1 MMVPRPDNKQSKQM
15 TNPFPTNGGEIYNLA
30 TKNYDGIVAIG
41 AAIPVTMVTAPQF
54 LTSKTA
60 FMNAE
65 TAFNTARNTQ
75 RNAYLVFKPAVSALY
90 DWEIGARAVLTLQ
103 LGDQWSAAWAEAGF
117 VAPTTAVPDTTE
129 GQIALGRSLATYFTD
144 HPSAERPD
152 DDVTAAKATELTDAA
167 FAGQNGVAT
176 AKQTLRNADGARRPA
191 RKDLLYLMSTLVSN
205 LNKKLAAN
213 DPRWLAFGLQMPSTP
228 TTPAAPEN
236 VTAMLTEDGA
246 IIVQCDP
253 AALATRY
260 RGRMLIVGVE
270 TKYQLVFS
278 GPEPMGRIPGVQPG
292 VTVQIIMQAVNGS
305 SQSMPSEPV
314 LFTMPLAAKPET
326 LLTEMAPLAAIT
338 PNGNGS
344 GNNNG
349 VALTATRN

>member
-1 MMVPRPDNKQSKQM
+1 MGNE
-15 TNPFPTNGGEIYNLA
+15 FPTNSGEIYNLA

-41 AAIPVTMVTAPQF
+41 AAIPVTMLSAPQL

-75 RNAYLVFKPAVSALY
+75 RNAYLVFKPAMSALY
-90 DWEIGARAVLTLQ
+90 DWLVGARAVLTLQ

-117 VAPTTAVPDTTE
+117 VAPSTAVPRSAE
-129 GQIALGRSLATYFTD
+129 GQIALGRSLVIYFTE

-152 DDVTAAKATELTDAA
+152 DNVTAAKATELTDAA
-167 FAGQNGVAT
+167 VAGQNGVAT

-191 RKDLLYLMSTLVSN
+191 RKDLLYLMSTLVAN
-205 LNKKLAAN
+205 LHKKLAPS

-236 VTAMLTEDGA
+236 VTAMLAEDGA

-253 AALATRY
+253 VPLATRY
-260 RGRMLIVGVE
+260 RGRMLIAGVE

-278 GPEPMGRIPGVQPG
+278 GPEPMGRITGVEPG

-305 SQSMPSEPV
+305 SQSMASDPV
-314 LFTMPLAAKPET
+314 LFTMPLAQADTRPT
-326 LLTEMAPLAAIT
+326 ALVAEMAPLAAIA
-338 PNGNGS
+338 PNGNGN
-344 GNNNG
+344 GNG
-349 VALTATRN
+349 SVAVSRIG

>member
-1 MMVPRPDNKQSKQM
+1 MGNE
-15 TNPFPTNGGEIYNLA
+15 FPTNSGEIYNLA

-41 AAIPVTMVTAPQF
+41 AAIPVTMLSAPQL

-75 RNAYLVFKPAVSALY
+75 RNAYLVFKPAMSALY
-90 DWEIGARAVLTLQ
+90 DWLVGARAVLTLQ

-117 VAPTTAVPDTTE
+117 VAPSTAVPRSAE
-129 GQIALGRSLATYFTD
+129 GRIALGRSLAIYFTD
-144 HPSAERPD
+144 HPTAERPD

-167 FAGQNGVAT
+167 LAGQNGVAT

-191 RKDLLYLMSTLVSN
+191 RKDVLYLMSTLVSN

-228 TTPAAPEN
+228 TTPGAPVN
-236 VTAMLTEDGA
+236 VTAMLAEDGA

-253 AALATRY
+253 VPLATRY
-260 RGRMLIVGVE
+260 RGRMLIAGVE

-278 GPEPMGRIPGVQPG
+278 GPEPMGRITGVQPG
-292 VTVQIIMQAVNGS
+292 VTVQIIVQAVNGS
-305 SQSMPSEPV
+305 SQSMPSDPV
-314 LFTMPLAAKPET
+314 LFTMPLAEAEARAT
-326 LLTEMAPLAAIT
+326 ALAEEMAPLVAIA

-344 GNNNG
+344 ANGNG
-349 VALTATRN
+349 VVLTAARN

>member
-1 MMVPRPDNKQSKQM
+1 MPDNA
-15 TNPFPTNGGEIYNLA
+15 GEIYNLA

-41 AAIPVTMVTAPQF
+41 AATQVTMVTAPQL
-54 LTSKTA
+54 LTSKSA

-75 RNAYLVFKPAVSALY
+75 RNAYLVFKPAMGALY
-90 DWEIGARAVLTLQ
+90 DWLVGARAVLTLQ

-117 VAPTTAVPDTTE
+117 VAPSTAVPESTE
-129 GQIALGRSLATYFTD
+129 GRIALGRSLAIYFTD

-152 DDVTAAKATELTDAA
+152 DDVTAAKAIELTDAA
-167 FAGQNGVAT
+167 VAGQNGVAT

-191 RKDLLYLMSTLVSN
+191 RKDLLYLMSTLVAN
-205 LNKKLAAN
+205 LNKKLAPS

-236 VTAMLTEDGA
+236 VIAMLAEDSA

-253 AALATRY
+253 VALATRY

-278 GPEPMGRIPGVQPG
+278 GPEPMGRITGVEPG

-305 SQSMPSEPV
+305 SQSMASDPV
-314 LFTMPLAAKPET
+314 LFTMPLAQADTRPT
-326 LLTEMAPLAAIT
+326 ALVAEMAPLAAIA
-338 PNGNGS
+338 PNGNGN
-344 GNNNG
+344 GNG
-349 VALTATRN
+349 SVAVSRIG